1 MIKRFKLFLL
11 FLLLLFSI
19 AAKRKDSGTI
29 GFYLESAESEAQ
41 KDTVK
46 VNINSQVHQVLIK
59 PIFNQKDV
67 EGFYPFLTEKG
78 ESFGISFKLKKKATT
93 ELQTLST
100 VATGRKIFTV
110 FGNNPMDFV
119 VIDGPISHGYLTCW
133 KGFNEKHIERF
144 KDAGLRLITPKKE
157 GPTIKPPPAIN

>member
-1 MIKRFKLFLL
+1 MIKKFKLFLL
-11 FLLLLFSI
+11 FLLLLFLT
-19 AAKRKDSGTI
+19 AAKRKDSGLMS
-29 GFYLESAESEAQ
+29 FHLESAGSESQ

-46 VNINSQVHQVLIK
+46 VNIDAKVYQVLIK
-59 PIFNQKDV
+59 PAFNQKDI

-78 ESFGISFKLKKKATT
+78 ESFGISFKLKKKAATK
-93 ELQTLST
+93 LQTLST
-100 VATGRKIFTV
+100 VATRRKIFTV
-110 FGNNPMDFV
+110 FGNDPIDFV

-157 GPTIKPPPAIN
+157 GPTINPPPAID